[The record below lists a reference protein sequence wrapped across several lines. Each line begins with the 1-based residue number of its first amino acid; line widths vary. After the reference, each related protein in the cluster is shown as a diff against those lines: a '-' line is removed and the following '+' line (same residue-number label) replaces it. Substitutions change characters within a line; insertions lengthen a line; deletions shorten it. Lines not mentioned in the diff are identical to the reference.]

1 MDGLVASVVDTSS
14 FLPPTLFSIRY
25 GDVYGCH
32 AVIGQEGLG
41 ERPNAKTVLSDGD
54 FPIQ

>member
-54 FPIQ
+54 FPNQ